1 MNLFEFSHA
10 SDNNATHGTRTLQEH
25 WLCVAL
31 ADKWVYSHH
40 QTWKCPLLV
49 VVGVFL
55 GLSFVPMKFPLRG
68 ARVKGKG
75 TEIWKKKS
83 LPL

>member
-1 MNLFEFSHA
+1 M
-10 SDNNATHGTRTLQEH
+10 LQITTPLTGLGH
-25 WLCVAL
+25 CKSIRLCVAL

-68 ARVKGKG
+68 ARVISKERKLKYG
-75 TEIWKKKS
+75 KKKFAPVSS
-83 LPL
+83 L